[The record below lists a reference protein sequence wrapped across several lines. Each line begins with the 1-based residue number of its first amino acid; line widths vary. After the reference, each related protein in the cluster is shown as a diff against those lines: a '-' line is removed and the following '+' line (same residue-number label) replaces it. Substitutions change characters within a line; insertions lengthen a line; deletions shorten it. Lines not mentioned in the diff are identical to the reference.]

1 MALVIEDL
9 GSLAYAEALELQ
21 ERALE
26 ARRRGEAPD
35 RLLLLEHPPVVT
47 LGRSA
52 REENLRLPR
61 AELERRGIGVHEV
74 GRGGDVTW
82 HGPGQLV
89 GYLIVDL
96 AARGAPDVGAH
107 LRGIEAA
114 LCDALHALGVPA
126 RTIPGWTGVF
136 AAAAALQPRSEPRAS
151 GVPRASGAAA
161 RSEPQASG
169 VPRASGA
176 AARSEPQAS
185 GVPRKLA
192 SIGVGV
198 RGWVSW
204 HGFALNVDPD
214 LSGFEAIVPCGL
226 HGIEMSS
233 VARELAGAAP
243 PDLGRRARDAVRA
256 AFASRHP

>member
-9 GSLAYAEALELQ
+9 GSVGYAEALELQ
-21 ERALE
+21 QRALE
-26 ARRRGEAPD
+26 ARRSPGGKD

-52 REENLRLPR
+52 NESNLKLDR
-61 AELERRGIGVHEV
+61 AELARRGIGVHSV

-96 AARGAPDVGAH
+96 AGQGAPDVGAH

-114 LCDALHALGVPA
+114 LCDALRELGVPS
-126 RTIPGWTGVF
+126 RTIAGWTGVF
-136 AAAAALQPRSEPRAS
+136 VAPTPGKS
-151 GVPRASGAAA
+151 G
-161 RSEPQASG
+161 ET
-169 VPRASGA
+169 
-176 AARSEPQAS
+176 
-185 GVPRKLA
+185 PRKIA

-198 RGWVSW
+198 RRWVSW
-204 HGFALNVDPD
+204 HGFALNVEPD
-214 LSGFEAIVPCGL
+214 LAGFDAIVPCGL

-233 VARELAGAAP
+233 VARELGRAAP
-243 PDLGRRARDAVRA
+243 EDLARRARDAVSR
-256 AFASRHP
+256 AFAARYP

>member
-9 GSLAYAEALELQ
+9 GTVGYAEALELHEQ
-21 ERALE
+21 ALA
-26 ARRRGEAPD
+26 ARRSGDAAD
-35 RLLLLEHPPVVT
+35 RLFLLEHPPVVT

-52 REENLRLPR
+52 REDNLKLGR
-61 AELERRGIGVHEV
+61 AELARRGIGVHEV

-96 AARGAPDVGAH
+96 AGRGAPDVGAH

-114 LCDALHALGVPA
+114 LCDALCELGVPP

-136 AAAAALQPRSEPRAS
+136 VAPAPAKPGETS
-151 GVPRASGAAA
+151 
-161 RSEPQASG
+161 
-169 VPRASGA
+169 
-176 AARSEPQAS
+176 
-185 GVPRKLA
+185 RKIA

-198 RGWVSW
+198 RRWVSW

-214 LSGFEAIVPCGL
+214 LAGFDAIVPCGL
-226 HGIEMSS
+226 HGVEMSS
-233 VARELAGAAP
+233 VARELGKDAP
-243 PDLGRRARDAVRA
+243 RDLARRARDAVA
-256 AFASRHP
+256 SAFRSRHH